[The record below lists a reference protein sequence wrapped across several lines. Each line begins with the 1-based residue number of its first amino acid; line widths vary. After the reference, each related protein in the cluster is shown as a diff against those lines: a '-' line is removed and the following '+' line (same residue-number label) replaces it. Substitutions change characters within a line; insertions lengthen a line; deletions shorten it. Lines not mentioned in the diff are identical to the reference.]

1 MQKFST
7 WMILALDVIFWLM
20 RIIAAY
26 TYSMGIEFMIQP
38 MDMNLEITMIFVA
51 LLAFILIAK
60 RKFLGAVIYII
71 GYFGYFGVA
80 LYNNVQQMTTVGGM
94 IDDYI
99 SVLFS
104 LIGVALPI
112 FTLLDL
118 LLDKNRQLR
127 PTDKKTDWFYR
138 NKKYDMEKDE
148 RADKNNYRT
157 L

>member
-7 WMILALDVIFWLM
+7 WMILSLDVMFWLL
-20 RIIAAY
+20 RIIATY
-26 TYSMGIEFMIQP
+26 TYSMGMEFLIQP
-38 MDMNLEITMIFVA
+38 TDMNLEITMIFVA

-60 RKFLGAVIYII
+60 RKFLGSVIYMI

-80 LYNNVQQMTTVGGM
+80 LFNNLQQMMTVGGM

-99 SVLFS
+99 NVLFS
-104 LIGVALPI
+104 LVGVALPI
-112 FTLLDL
+112 FTFLDL
-118 LLDKNRQLR
+118 LLDKNRQLH

-138 NKKYDMEKDE
+138 NKKYDMKKDE
-148 RADKNNYRT
+148 REDKNNYRT